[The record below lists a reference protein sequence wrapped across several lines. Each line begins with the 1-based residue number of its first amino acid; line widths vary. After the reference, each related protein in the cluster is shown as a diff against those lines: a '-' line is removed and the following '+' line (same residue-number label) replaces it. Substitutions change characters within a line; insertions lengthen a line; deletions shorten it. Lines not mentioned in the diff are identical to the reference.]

1 MNEDTEMGDANHR
14 RTSQTT
20 DGEFGGSVK
29 KQAVSGPARQQYE
42 RALENEAY
50 FRDTL
55 KLKAQEAQALRAQ
68 LGAEQV
74 AAARA
79 AEAAREEYD
88 HLVEQYKL
96 LVAEK
101 VELEEHEN
109 QMEGQIID
117 DQRML
122 SEYASASKLQILK
135 YRSCYC
141 QKMVYNSAARNIL
154 EGQKQLMAQSD
165 AIQKLQ
171 RSLVDCSDEVILLR
185 AKMQRKS
192 SNTTPIQRRGRNVK
206 LRILHNQGATTEI
219 PLDPVPLPAT
229 SAPEIPATPTV
240 ADMDREELL
249 KLIAE
254 VFNKAGA
261 STTQTTKIT
270 RKSRNGRVKVVAPT
284 NKQDII
290 QYQALLRDEI
300 YEKFNVRTA
309 QDFMTHVPVT
319 PGEMAEAPAKD
330 DWRWD
335 FSEGYTHSE
344 WNKTIIKRIVDN
356 TIAFD
361 DRLTTVD
368 RNWLEKEVLE
378 KLKRYRGEWSRL
390 RPKLN
395 ETKEEAEARAV
406 EYHEKRLVAAK
417 SISAKARIKESN
429 PKAAADL
436 ETWKR
441 LLMIL
446 QRFGP
451 DGMSSEEEGETT
463 TVTNERVKIFKVK
476 ICIWRAPAI
485 SDYWRIVD
493 KETQEIHKRRR
504 GGGTE
509 ACARHGDVGYGRADP
524 PKGLPRCLYDGAW
537 LEKMGAQYEEE
548 LEISDEAFS
557 LLVAATGRM

>member
-417 SISAKARIKESN
+417 SISAKARKYSTREATITITIQIKESN

-476 ICIWRAPAI
+476 ICIWREEEQKRAP
-485 SDYWRIVD
+485 DT
-493 KETQEIHKRRR
+493 ETLATGGQTRPR
-504 GGGTE
+504 GFPGASMT
-509 ACARHGDVGYGRADP
+509 
-524 PKGLPRCLYDGAW
+524 GAW